1 MTDRTAT
8 DRMANALHAAG
19 VAVSDIVRRT
29 HPQESDLVRL
39 EDEYYVALDYEYFER
54 GGIVHVSFNHSMHSG
69 GDIEIESWMIPDVSQ
84 ELVVTEIAAYRVQ

>member
-8 DRMANALHAAG
+8 DMMASALRAAG

-29 HPQESDLVRL
+29 HPQESDLLRL
-39 EDEYYVALDYEYFER
+39 DDGYYVALDYEYFER
-54 GGIVHVSFNHSMHSG
+54 AGLVQVSLNEFMHSG

-84 ELVVTEIAAYRVQ
+84 QLVVAEIAAYRVQ